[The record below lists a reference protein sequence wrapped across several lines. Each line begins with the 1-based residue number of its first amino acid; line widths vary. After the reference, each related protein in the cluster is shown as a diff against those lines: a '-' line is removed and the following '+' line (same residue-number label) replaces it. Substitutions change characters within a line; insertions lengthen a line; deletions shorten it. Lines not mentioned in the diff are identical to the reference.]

1 MLCLTVTTDPGWA
14 GNALRDEEAL
24 LIDHAHCEMKAA
36 SNALSL
42 AGRHAINLELT
53 RVLATIA
60 REEIAHF
67 QRVIAL
73 LAARALVLPPAT
85 VDAYAAE
92 LRRAA
97 SELAG
102 DGGSTTALVDR
113 LLVGALI
120 EARSCKR
127 FKLLAD
133 ATAGKTSQ
141 ADLHVLWTDLFVAE
155 AQHYRAFVDL
165 AMRAASDDRAANR
178 TGPATTM
185 NVNVNVNVAAR
196 LRQLAVMEGEI
207 VSNLARRGTGS
218 SRSTIHG

>member
-1 MLCLTVTTDPGWA
+1 MLYLTVPTDPGWA
-14 GNALRDEEAL
+14 ANALRDEEAL

-53 RVLATIA
+53 RAMATIA
-60 REEIAHF
+60 EEEIAHF

-73 LAARALVLPPAT
+73 LAARALLLRPAT

-97 SELAG
+97 AESAS
-102 DGGSTTALVDR
+102 DRGSTALVDR

-120 EARSCKR
+120 EARSCER
-127 FKLLAD
+127 FKLLAE
-133 ATAGKTSQ
+133 ATAGIGSQ
-141 ADLHVLWTDLFVAE
+141 ADLHALWGELFVAE
-155 AQHYRAFVDL
+155 ARHYRAFVDL
-165 AMRAASDDRAANR
+165 AMRAASDGSATNRAGA
-178 TGPATTM
+178 ATTD
-185 NVNVNVNVAAR
+185 VDVTAR
-196 LRQLAVMEGEI
+196 LEQLAVLEGGI
-207 VSNLARRGTGS
+207 VSDLARHGAGS